1 MPTWIDQYHAEIVVT
16 TLSIIVVI
24 AGGVLK
30 YLVKISHALG
40 NIQGALKPL
49 ANNVYSLQVGVTGL
63 NKRVGRV
70 EGAIFGPHGP
80 GPRRRDSE
88 DTASEPHIIPFQVAE
103 AVSYESPDY
112 PYSDHDLNE
121 PQAFSPRSDSGDTG
135 Q

>member
-16 TLSIIVVI
+16 ALGMLVAL
-24 AGGVLK
+24 AGYVLK
-30 YLVKISHALG
+30 YLVNISHALG

-49 ANNVYSLQVGVTGL
+49 ANTVYSLQVGVTGL

-70 EGAIFGPHGP
+70 EGAVFGPHNP
-80 GPRRRDSE
+80 GPHRRGFE
-88 DTASEPHIIPFQVAE
+88 DTATNSEPRIIPFQAAE

-112 PYSDHDLNE
+112 PYSDQDLNE
-121 PQAFSPRSDSGDTG
+121 SQAFSPGSDTG